1 MDILFYFKTS
11 FHEVEIILTYKKA
24 FYVNAS
30 PLRLSEKELKEQG
43 SGKLEEWRSTVTP
56 LQEWLSK
63 EEQKLESQESLASD
77 MINLRRQKQE
87 DLVRVICVNIYPGR
101 SR

>member
-1 MDILFYFKTS
+1 MN
-11 FHEVEIILTYKKA
+11 A
-24 FYVNAS
+24 FTF
-30 PLRLSEKELKEQG
+30 RLSEKEKDLKEQG

-77 MINLRRQKQE
+77 MINLRRQKQD
-87 DLVRVICVNIYPGR
+87 DLVRVICVNINLGR
-101 SR
+101 RR